1 MFNGLLHAGMAEALA
16 QTQKRVDWARS
27 KRLLLVMFALW
38 ISYFVLVNA
47 YVHKLSRITLPV
59 IEIPLDVYL
68 TVQGA
73 AVVFAVALFRFAR
86 RVD

>member
-1 MFNGLLHAGMAEALA
+1 MFNGLLHADMAQALA
-16 QTQKRVDWARS
+16 ETRKRLDWAGS

-38 ISYFVLVNA
+38 ISYFVLVSA

-86 RVD
+86 RTE